1 VVVPASGR
9 SVEAAPKGTREKLL
23 DAGLEAFGER
33 GFDGV
38 TAREI
43 ERLAGVE
50 RGLLKYHCGSKLEL
64 WTTVVDLLF
73 DRFDDEVTVLKFALA
88 GTPRP
93 DRARALIVAYVRFN
107 SRHPEFFRILVLEG
121 YRDTD
126 RSQHVVQRMRI
137 STDLWREAA
146 GFIGSP
152 SEDAMIDAFQVLG
165 STGTIFA
172 TMYFGEALYGV
183 RTDSPEFIDR
193 FATIISNT
201 QLSHHGR
208 RLIGEMD
215 HSSLDE
221 VV

>member
-1 VVVPASGR
+1 MLVPVPEGSTE
-9 SVEAAPKGTREKLL
+9 SIPKTTREKLL

-43 ERLAGVE
+43 ERVAGVE
-50 RGLLKYHCGSKLEL
+50 RGLMKYHCGSKHEL
-64 WTTVVDLLF
+64 WTIVVDRLF
-73 DRFDDEVTVLKFALA
+73 DRFDEEVTALRHTLT
-88 GTPRP
+88 GVPRP
-93 DRARALIVAYVRFN
+93 DRAKALIVAYVRFN
-107 SRHPEFFRILVLEG
+107 ARFPEFFRILILEG

-126 RSQHVVQRMRI
+126 RSQHVVQRMRV

-146 GFIGSP
+146 GFTGAP
-152 SEDAMIDAFQVLG
+152 SEDTMIDAFQVLG

-183 RTDSPEFIDR
+183 RTDSPDFIDR

-208 RLIGEMD
+208 RLIDKMD
-215 HSSLDE
+215 DSRVNDAI
-221 VV
+221 